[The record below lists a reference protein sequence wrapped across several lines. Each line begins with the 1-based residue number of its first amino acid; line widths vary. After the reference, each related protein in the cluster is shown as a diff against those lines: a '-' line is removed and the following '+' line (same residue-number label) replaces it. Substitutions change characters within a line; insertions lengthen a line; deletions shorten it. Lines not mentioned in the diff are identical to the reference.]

1 MPDKIVA
8 RLAEARKL
16 ATELDGKTHYEILD
30 VARDADDRA
39 VRTAFRKLARDFHAD
54 RFARYGLDP
63 DAQSAVQKVF
73 IAINRAHET
82 LSDAAQ
88 RREYDL
94 GLEMKANGGS
104 ALARGG
110 GAASQM
116 DQVFKAEKLI
126 KDATVLISRGDADA
140 ALERLR
146 PALAITP
153 DDPVAKAA
161 LAYAEYLVARGQG
174 GSQVIQGRTLETLS
188 AICGELDNREEPF
201 LYLGRLYR
209 DTGDTD
215 RAIRAFQ
222 QALAINPHYAEAGS
236 ELRHAQRKVETKS
249 GGIGGLFGRRKK

>member
-8 RLAEARKL
+8 RLQEAQKL
-16 ATELDGKTHYEILD
+16 AAELDGKTHYEVLD
-30 VARDADDRA
+30 IARDADDRA

-54 RFARYGLDP
+54 RFARYGLDK
-63 DAQSAVQKVF
+63 DAQGAVQKVF

-94 GLEMKANGGS
+94 GLEMKANGAGT
-104 ALARGG
+104 LAKGG

-153 DDPVAKAA
+153 DDPVARAA

-174 GSQVIQGRTLETLS
+174 GSQVIQGRTLEALVELC
-188 AICGELDNREEPF
+188 AELDNREEPF

-209 DTGDTD
+209 DTGATD
-215 RAIRAFQ
+215 KAIRAFQ
-222 QALAINPHYAEAGS
+222 QALSINPHYAEAGS
-236 ELRHAQRKVETKS
+236 ELRHAQRKAETKS
-249 GGIGGLFGRRKK
+249 GGITGLFGRRKK